1 MIDEGPPHEKD
12 FSAMPRQPPQ
22 DQKEELERLFAT
34 IWIKRGFRS
43 ERPQSQWDGGY
54 FYVGVDNIP
63 VCRVWWYKK
72 RKIWNFAVYLA
83 TRNSFDSEELMV
95 CNAGDATVMIEA
107 IKTALFV
114 YDFKV
119 IK

>member
-1 MIDEGPPHEKD
+1 M
-12 FSAMPRQPPQ
+12 
-22 DQKEELERLFAT
+22 
-34 IWIKRGFRS
+34 
-43 ERPQSQWDGGY
+43 
-54 FYVGVDNIP
+54 
-63 VCRVWWYKK
+63 
-72 RKIWNFAVYLA
+72 YLA